1 MRGLRLATFVTLTLD
16 KHVRTLSVEVQPFG
30 RGHDE
35 HLVQSPHLTGEEA
48 ESYLQNQKPFFF
60 NHRDLRER
68 TVLRKDAN
76 RHHITF

>member
-16 KHVRTLSVEVQPFG
+16 KHVGTLSVEVQPFG

-35 HLVQSPHLTGEEA
+35 HLVQSPQLTGEEA

-60 NHRDLRER
+60 LTTEILEKEQYLER
-68 TVLRKDAN
+68 MLIGT
-76 RHHITF
+76 I